1 MRIISYL
8 RWNHFWKTKKSIKW
22 FRNLSDYQLI
32 VKWFK
37 SQGWKLIFKYFL
49 PLNFEILEIC
59 FCIFIWCVKKRQKW
73 FFVLSF
79 FFFLVLI
86 RPCNLRRM
94 LHAIKNETRVK
105 FDMMMYSSSASF
117 IANFCTM
124 LHKYR
129 MISNNTKPKWFWSYI
144 SQIFINLWILCY

>member
-1 MRIISYL
+1 M
-8 RWNHFWKTKKSIKW
+8 
-22 FRNLSDYQLI
+22 
-32 VKWFK
+32 
-37 SQGWKLIFKYFL
+37 
-49 PLNFEILEIC
+49 PLNFEILKIC

-79 FFFLVLI
+79 FLFFLVLI

-105 FDMMMYSSSASF
+105 FDMMMYYSSASF

-129 MISNNTKPKWFWSYI
+129 MISNETKQKRILILYFTRFQQSMNSVLLILKIGTTITYQLFYCFCIKVFWCN
-144 SQIFINLWILCY
+144 IFLLLPV